1 MKRILALALA
11 ALVSACGSDKKEKPI
26 TYAGP
31 QAPTASEQSAVAS
44 AGATLQANLSYQ
56 GSTQP
61 TAGAAGLG
69 DQLASSLGGS
79 TISAKTTSAS
89 SAKLAGPALREAFD
103 TSGLDPA
110 CVTTAQAGNVTTVT
124 WGAAAPC
131 HVVVSSSDPTTGDAL
146 TMTVDV
152 TGTLTW
158 DPTQGL
164 TAWNIGEGYAMDMTS
179 GGQRMTADGTA
190 HIGGSLKVD
199 ASTITVNETSSID
212 MTTHYMGLTV
222 PEGLVTTLAGTV
234 GYQASP
240 FCITSGT
247 LTVEQRWTQRPI
259 GATDQ
264 TLPNQ
269 GWRFDWTGCGAFT
282 VAHGS

>member
-1 MKRILALALA
+1 MKKILALTLA

-26 TYAGP
+26 TYGAA
-31 QAPTASEQSAVAS
+31 QAPTATEQSAA
-44 AGATLQANLSYQ
+44 AGAATSLQANLSYQ
-56 GSTQP
+56 TSSQP
-61 TAGAAGLG
+61 TSGAAGLG

-79 TISAKTTSAS
+79 TVSTKTAS
-89 SAKLAGPALREAFD
+89 PSAKLAGPALREAFD

-110 CVTTAQAGNVTTVT
+110 CVTTAQSGNVTTAT

-131 HVVVSSSDPTTGDAL
+131 HVVVSSSNPTTGDAM

-152 TGTLTW
+152 SGTLTW

-164 TAWNIGEGYAMDMTS
+164 TAWDIGERYAMDMTS
-179 GGQRMTADGTA
+179 GGQHVTADGTA
-190 HIGGSLKVD
+190 HLGGSLKVD

-212 MTTHYMGLTV
+212 MTTHAMGLTI

-269 GWRFDWTGCGAFT
+269 GWRFDWSGCGAFT